1 MKRLRGLICAFGMVL
16 TAGCVSLLNASVPSR
31 GYTVTSDVAYGKLPR
46 QMLDIYVPEKTATPA
61 PVLVFYYGGS
71 WQSGRRQDYKFV
83 GEAFA
88 SLGYV
93 TVIADYRLYPE
104 VYFPTFVEDAARALV
119 WVHGHIATYGG
130 DANNIFVS
138 GHSAGAYNAVM
149 LSVNDSYLKKAG
161 GKPEM
166 IRGTIGLAGPYDFLP
181 FTDED
186 IIAIFS
192 KEKAADTQPITFATH
207 RTPPMLL
214 ATGDADETVGVKN
227 TVNLAKALTQH
238 GTAVTVKRYPDVAH
252 IGIVLSLAHGF
263 RGKATT
269 REDMDAFMRAHRTPP
284 IPAKKGK

>member
-1 MKRLRGLICAFGMVL
+1 MPWLRSLIWAFGMVL

-31 GYTVTSDVAYGKLPR
+31 GYTVINDVAYGKLPR
-46 QMLDIYVPEKTATPA
+46 QSLDIYVPENTTTPA
-61 PVLVFYYGGS
+61 AVLVFYYGGS

-104 VYFPTFVEDAARALV
+104 VYFPTFVEDAAHALV

-181 FTDED
+181 FTDAD

-192 KEKAADTQPITFATH
+192 KAKAADTQPITFANH

-284 IPAKKGK
+284 MPDKKG

>member
-1 MKRLRGLICAFGMVL
+1 MTRLRGLICAFGMVL

-46 QMLDIYVPEKTATPA
+46 QMLDIYVPENTAKPA

-104 VYFPTFVEDAARALV
+104 VHFPAFVEDAARALV

-181 FTDED
+181 LTDED

-192 KEKAADTQPITFATH
+192 KAKAADTQPITFANH

-284 IPAKKGK
+284 MPAEKGE